1 MCRLFSAK
9 FAFSPSPIGFIFG
22 ADKLLHEET
31 FRSHR
36 VMIASAVVPQE
47 FSALSVITLAADAFY
62 ANRLASSLRGMG
74 VTALENFDSLS
85 TMTARLGEVNVDV
98 IVCEIRTECGDG
110 LMLPSLLKSLYETG
124 TLTRFPSVFWTGE
137 TTLDPAPIVV
147 DGTSSRLPDSV
158 LGKHWIKRMGGVP
171 ISSLES
177 HARLARAAGI
187 VVEILREGGGMDLG
201 DALRALVDRQSQKKE
216 QIDTATFDALAEDDV
231 ISALTTGKGLRF
243 VYQPQFDLQTRRVV
257 GAEAFVRWHHPKHGE
272 VPPSVLIPLVH
283 RLGLDLLLFSL
294 VEAWTIKVLM
304 ALKKA
309 HIEIPIAVNASA
321 QTICTPN
328 FAERL
333 AARMGEADLSA
344 NLLKVELTED
354 VPAADELHLSAS
366 LTAIRSKGFQVSMD
380 DFGTGSATLKLLTN
394 LSFDEMKIDGS
405 FVREVQQTTSSRKL
419 ISGIVSWARLL
430 NLNLV
435 AEGIEDEQTIA
446 LLYRLGCRVGQG
458 YALARPMEMDE
469 FFDFMIQED
478 RSRLSAG
485 VNDVS
490 L

>member
-1 MCRLFSAK
+1 M
-9 FAFSPSPIGFIFG
+9 FAN
-22 ADKLLHEET
+22 
-31 FRSHR
+31 
-36 VMIASAVVPQE
+36 VVVPHE
-47 FSALSVITLAADAFY
+47 FSALSVITLAPDAFC
-62 ANRLASSLRGMG
+62 ANRLASSLHGMG

-85 TMTARLGEVNVDV
+85 AVTARLGEAHVDV
-98 IVCEIRTECGDG
+98 IVCEIRAECGDG
-110 LMLPSLLKSLYETG
+110 LMLPSLLKSLHEAG
-124 TLTRFPSVFWTGE
+124 TLSRFPRVFWTGE
-137 TTLDPAPIVV
+137 TTLDPAPVLI
-147 DGTSSRLPDSV
+147 DGTASRPHHSV
-158 LGKHWIKRMGGVP
+158 CAKHWIKRMGGVP

-187 VVEILREGGGMDLG
+187 VVEILREGGAMDLC
-201 DALRALVDRQSQKKE
+201 DALRALVDGQSKKKE
-216 QIDTATFDALAEDDV
+216 QADTATFDALAEDDV

-243 VYQPQFDLQTRRVV
+243 VYQPQHDLLTRRVV
-257 GAEAFVRWHHPKHGE
+257 GAEAFVRWHHPKHGD

-294 VEAWTIKVLM
+294 VEAWTIKVLL

-333 AARMGEADLSA
+333 AARMREAGLPA
-344 NLLKVELTED
+344 KLMKIELTED

-366 LTAIRSKGFQVSMD
+366 LTAIRSKGFLVSMD

-405 FVREVQQTTSSRKL
+405 FVREIQQAPSSRKV
-419 ISGIVSWARLL
+419 IAGIVSWARLL

-458 YALARPMEMDE
+458 YALARPMEMDD
-469 FFDFMIQED
+469 FFDFLVRED
-478 RSRLSAG
+478 NVEPNA
-485 VNDVS
+485 DVKGTA
-490 L
+490 